1 MHLRAKRQ
9 RRAAVRRARVARGRA
24 ALDHGLDH
32 TPNVRRTVLKTRRAS
47 AVLLLPAFLW
57 VFTQLVMSGFILQPA
72 AAADS
77 GLTQVVICTGSELIT
92 LTLDANGQPVNGHPA
107 QKTSCPWCA
116 QFGGVAPVP
125 QPDLTL
131 VAAPCSQAHRLSV
144 PKAQQTN
151 ARFSH
156 TPYGSRAPPFS
167 TSL

>member
-1 MHLRAKRQ
+1 LP
-9 RRAAVRRARVARGRA
+9 RGRA
-24 ALDHGLDH
+24 A
-32 TPNVRRTVLKTRRAS
+32 PNDARAVLKGRRAS

-72 AAADS
+72 VAQGGPGLGGAS
-77 GLTQVVICTGSELIT
+77 GLYQVVICTGSELIT
-92 LTLDANGQPVNGHPA
+92 LTVDDTGQPVKGHPT

-116 QFGGVAPVP
+116 QFGGVAPIP

-131 VAAPCSQAHRLSV
+131 VAAPRSDAQRLSV
-144 PKAQQTN
+144 PQAQRTN
-151 ARFSH
+151 TNFSH